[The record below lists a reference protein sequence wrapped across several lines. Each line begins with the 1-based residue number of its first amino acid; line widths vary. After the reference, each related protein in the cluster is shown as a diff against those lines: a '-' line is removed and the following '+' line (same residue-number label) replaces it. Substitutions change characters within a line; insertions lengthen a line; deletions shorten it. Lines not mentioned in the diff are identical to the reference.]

1 MKKVLLVEDD
11 AFFAGRLRELLI
23 DNGHSVTLASCTEEA
38 LTVPADSFDW
48 AIIDVMLPNDESVTG
63 ISDMESRGGY
73 LSGIALARRLRK
85 AHMDKSYVLLSGG
98 GFDGEAS
105 AWAASQQIPFIQK
118 AAGPS
123 AMQNALASA
132 GLIERDPRPTSFIV
146 HGHDD
151 PSLFEL
157 KDFIQNSLGWRTPIV
172 LRDQPNCGRTI
183 IEKFESFA
191 SRIDWVFVLL
201 TPDDQVVARNATDDE
216 KRRARQNVVF
226 EMGYF
231 YGKLDRLKG
240 RVIALVKEPIEMP
253 SDVSGI
259 VWISIEHG
267 IKSAGEAIRNEIA
280 QIRPDFM

>member
-1 MKKVLLVEDD
+1 
-11 AFFAGRLRELLI
+11 
-23 DNGHSVTLASCTEEA
+23 
-38 LTVPADSFDW
+38 
-48 AIIDVMLPNDESVTG
+48 
-63 ISDMESRGGY
+63 
-73 LSGIALARRLRK
+73 
-85 AHMDKSYVLLSGG
+85 
-98 GFDGEAS
+98 
-105 AWAASQQIPFIQK
+105 
-118 AAGPS
+118 
-123 AMQNALASA
+123 
-132 GLIERDPRPTSFIV
+132 V
-146 HGHDD
+146 HGRDD
-151 PSLFEL
+151 LSLLEL

-201 TPDDQVVARNATDDE
+201 TPDDQVVARIATDDE

-253 SDVSGI
+253 SDISGI
-259 VWISIEHG
+259 VWITIENG
-267 IKSAGEAIRNEIA
+267 VKSAAEAIRNEIA